1 MCSVLCLFYLCGCYC
16 VCIVCVG
23 SVVMVMVVVVDLVVL
38 MLQQNEPDVIL
49 QKCGDVRKLVMLLL
63 ACFVPH
69 DDGHRFKQPISLL
82 PLRLLFALA
91 VVDAATA
98 AACETAKRN
107 AASACDRKIA
117 SA

>member
-1 MCSVLCLFYLCGCYC
+1 MHLCGGGGGSGVGGGGGVSYC
-16 VCIVCVG
+16 VFCFVL
-23 SVVMVMVVVVDLVVL
+23 VVVVRAVAL

-49 QKCGDVRKLVMLLL
+49 QKSGDCRNVVMLPL

-69 DDGHRFKQPISLL
+69 ADGHRFKQPISLL

-98 AACETAKRN
+98 AACETAKRK
-107 AASACDRKIA
+107 AASA
-117 SA
+117 

>member
-1 MCSVLCLFYLCGCYC
+1 MLVW
-16 VCIVCVG
+16 
-23 SVVMVMVVVVDLVVL
+23 VVVVVVVAL

-49 QKCGDVRKLVMLLL
+49 QKCGDCRKFVMLPL

-98 AACETAKRN
+98 AAWETAKRN

>member
-1 MCSVLCLFYLCGCYC
+1 
-16 VCIVCVG
+16 
-23 SVVMVMVVVVDLVVL
+23 

-49 QKCGDVRKLVMLLL
+49 QKCVFGKVVMLLL
-63 ACFVPH
+63 ACFVPQ
-69 DDGHRFKQPISLL
+69 GHRFKQPVSLL

-107 AASACDRKIA
+107 AASACDRRIA